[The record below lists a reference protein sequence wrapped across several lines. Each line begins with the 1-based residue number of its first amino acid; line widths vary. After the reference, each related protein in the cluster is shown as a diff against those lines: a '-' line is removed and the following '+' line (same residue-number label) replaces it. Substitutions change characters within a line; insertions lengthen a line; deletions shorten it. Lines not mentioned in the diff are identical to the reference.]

1 VDAASARP
9 PSISDPMAAAPRWVP
24 APNSCSSQMVAKAPT
39 DSCVSTVMITSGQC
53 ASAGTTCVT
62 PRGLVFGGRLA
73 GSVTRVV
80 EMLPSPVGVPAG
92 AAKASTA
99 ARH

>member
-1 VDAASARP
+1 
-9 PSISDPMAAAPRWVP
+9 
-24 APNSCSSQMVAKAPT
+24 MVANAPT
-39 DSCVSTVMITSGQC
+39 ESCVSTVMITSGQC
-53 ASAGTTCVT
+53 ASAGTTCVA

-80 EMLPSPVGVPAG
+80 EMLPSAMGVPAG
-92 AAKASTA
+92 AANASTA